1 MQRTNAARRAA
12 TFCRAASGHIDRKKS
27 NKQQAA
33 SNKLQA
39 GGWVPRQQAATF
51 RALNQELAVVIWSRA
66 ARELVSTIQYKPCEA
81 CLWGEAG
88 GSSQQQKGKYDKNRQ
103 TKRHR
108 CVLQRSRQDGHH
120 QTPSGGE
127 DLVPAHGHSG
137 CSARR
142 SSRGRTGRENQARR
156 VRKVEAFQKRRLTHP
171 RINSI
176 TALAA
181 PAAGAHESRPA
192 MSSKRQATSSKLQA
206 ASERERERE
215 RSNKQQAASA

>member
-66 ARELVSTIQYKPCEA
+66 ARELVSTIQYQPCEA

-88 GSSQQQKGKYDKNRQ
+88 GSSQQKGNICKNLHLSLTTKNLKWRIRSTSTVYQ
-103 TKRHR
+103 TTRWVQPTIISTFLKELGSVHGMAAQ
-108 CVLQRSRQDGHH
+108 L
-120 QTPSGGE
+120 TPGSGTE
-127 DLVPAHGHSG
+127 ETFS
-137 CSARR
+137 
-142 SSRGRTGRENQARR
+142 
-156 VRKVEAFQKRRLTHP
+156 
-171 RINSI
+171 INI

-206 ASERERERE
+206 ASERER
-215 RSNKQQAASA
+215 SNKQQAASA

>member
-12 TFCRAASGHIDRKKS
+12 TFCRAAGGHIDRKKS

-39 GGWVPRQQAATF
+39 GGWVPRLQAATF

-108 CVLQRSRQDGHH
+108 RVLQRSHQDGHH

-206 ASERERERE
+206 ASERE
-215 RSNKQQAASA
+215 KQ